1 MSGVLAKKFGRMEAA
16 ASPESSVRYSVS
28 SSLVVRQVKYVYDC
42 WKPTA
47 PRVCIIAGRVNAS
60 ARKMTSGSRPLI
72 SPITRSQNTTGLVC
86 GLSTRKIRT
95 PCAIQCR
102 STRTV
107 SVTMPSMSASNA
119 IG

>member
-1 MSGVLAKKFGRMEAA
+1 MFTNRFGRMQAA
-16 ASPESSVRYSVS
+16 VSPDSSVRYSVS
-28 SSLVVRQVKYVYDC
+28 SRLVLRQVKYVYDC
-42 WKPTA
+42 WKPIA
-47 PRVCIIAGRVNAS
+47 PSVRIIAGRVNAS
-60 ARKMTSGSRPLI
+60 ARKITSGSVRF
-72 SPITRSQNTTGLVC
+72 TAAMTFCQNTTGFVC

-107 SVTMPSMSASNA
+107 SRTMPRMSRSNA